1 MDYLK
6 TGLSGVQTDTT
17 SVAAANGM
25 LPPFSV
31 QNLLTMAAL
40 GQPQLGA
47 SNQQISAQ
55 LTNAAPASMC
65 KYFNLFFFL
74 LFLIYLNN
82 LWYICL
88 MLTVVFPQKLLT
100 FSSYT
105 ELFILLRYFITR
117 IIKTL
122 FLTKNVFV

>member
-1 MDYLK
+1 MFVINFVILYHKLESGFFFVVVCMDYLK

-25 LPPFSV
+25 LSPFSV

-55 LTNAAPASMC
+55 LTNAAPSSMC
-65 KYFNLFFFL
+65 KYFIYFFL
-74 LFLIYLNN
+74 
-82 LWYICL
+82 
-88 MLTVVFPQKLLT
+88 
-100 FSSYT
+100 
-105 ELFILLRYFITR
+105 
-117 IIKTL
+117 
-122 FLTKNVFV
+122 

>member
-1 MDYLK
+1 MTNTHTHIFILESGRNYFSCLSGLFNK

-25 LPPFSV
+25 LAPFSV

-55 LTNAAPASMC
+55 LTNAAP
-65 KYFNLFFFL
+65 
-74 LFLIYLNN
+74 
-82 LWYICL
+82 
-88 MLTVVFPQKLLT
+88 
-100 FSSYT
+100 
-105 ELFILLRYFITR
+105 
-117 IIKTL
+117 
-122 FLTKNVFV
+122 

>member
-25 LPPFSV
+25 LPQFSV

-55 LTNAAPASMC
+55 LTNAASASMC
-65 KYFNLFFFL
+65 KYCIFFTFFL
-74 LFLIYLNN
+74 FTLIICG
-82 LWYICL
+82 ICL
-88 MLTVVFPQKLLT
+88 YTDCCCFPQQN
-100 FSSYT
+100 Y
-105 ELFILLRYFITR
+105 
-117 IIKTL
+117 
-122 FLTKNVFV
+122 

>member
-25 LPPFSV
+25 LSPFSV

-55 LTNAAPASMC
+55 LTNAATSSLC
-65 KYFNLFFFL
+65 KYLLFNFDFLICGIDLIDFFYINVFFL
-74 LFLIYLNN
+74 LN
-82 LWYICL
+82 LAD
-88 MLTVVFPQKLLT
+88 LL
-100 FSSYT
+100 
-105 ELFILLRYFITR
+105 LLVLKHCF
-117 IIKTL
+117 
-122 FLTKNVFV
+122 

>member
-6 TGLSGVQTDTT
+6 TGLQGVQTDTT

-25 LPPFSV
+25 LAPFSV

-55 LTNAAPASMC
+55 LTNAAPSSMC
-65 KYFNLFFFL
+65 KYFFIFFYLF
-74 LFLIYLNN
+74 
-82 LWYICL
+82 
-88 MLTVVFPQKLLT
+88 T
-100 FSSYT
+100 
-105 ELFILLRYFITR
+105 
-117 IIKTL
+117 
-122 FLTKNVFV
+122 